1 MWCNVHNN
9 TLLINLQT
17 REAYKN
23 AFLPIF
29 LSPAQNEASRAES
42 LTAGWLAAQCAYAA
56 TRNWETAG
64 ISGGFNW
71 RVSVSRNL
79 IIAMHAPG
87 FCEYASMD
95 LGRACCLC
103 VPHETVCSATLPLD
117 TEDALFY
124 GIKALFHVF
133 QTMTFFSLWS
143 RYSLWRQLQVQRLL
157 AIAQVFLDSF

>member
-1 MWCNVHNN
+1 MQLMWCNVHNN

-79 IIAMHAPG
+79 IIA
-87 FCEYASMD
+87 
-95 LGRACCLC
+95 
-103 VPHETVCSATLPLD
+103 
-117 TEDALFY
+117 
-124 GIKALFHVF
+124 
-133 QTMTFFSLWS
+133 
-143 RYSLWRQLQVQRLL
+143 RLL
-157 AIAQVFLDSF
+157 RIRVNGLGPGLLPVRATWVQCHVARWTQKTRCFTALKPCFMYSKRWHFSVCDRDILYGDSCRYNACWL